1 MHSKPSLN
9 FPHSNAIQSQLL
21 NEMEN
26 FTGILIATCNSTI
39 NFEEAFKRRFL
50 FHTVFEKPDYETRK
64 LIWSGLNGS
73 WTQNPELLDQISR
86 YDLTG
91 AQIDNVFKKMNLLSC
106 DDNSVQNQLLFDLI
120 EEEEITTSG
129 INGSKIGF

>member
-1 MHSKPSLN
+1 MEKSSDLY
-9 FPHSNAIQSQLL
+9 SNAIQSQLL

-50 FHTVFEKPDYETRK
+50 FHTVFEKPDFETRK
-64 LIWSGLNGS
+64 MIWSGLDGS
-73 WTQNPELLDQISR
+73 WTQNPELLDLISH

-91 AQIDNVFKKMNLLSC
+91 AQIENVLKKINLLSC
-106 DDNSVQNQLLFDLI
+106 DDNSAQNQLLFDLI
-120 EEEEITTSG
+120 EEEELTSG
-129 INGSKIGF
+129 GKSGARIGF